1 MERYSILEKTIFPLL
16 APTLATII
24 KSAPLWILEEATE
37 LRLRASQPLL
47 LQIGDKDFFLGRDGK
62 PVADLLAAYVC
73 SREDLVQTL
82 QIVSRNS
89 LYAFEQEL
97 RMGFFTVPGGHRIGL
112 TGQAIMNDG
121 ELKALKNIG
130 TMNIRLARAI
140 PESAAQV
147 MPYLL
152 AGGGRVF
159 STLLIGPPRCGK
171 TTMLRDIVRQLSSG
185 VPRLNFRG
193 VQVGVVDERS
203 ELAAC
208 RDGIPTADLGPRADV
223 LDGCPK
229 ATGMLM
235 LIRSMAP
242 QVVITD
248 ELGRKEDAFAV
259 QEALHAGV
267 SVIASVHGRD
277 VEDIK
282 QRPFIGELVRQKFF
296 DRYVVIG
303 VSPSIGTVEM
313 IIAVKQDALLFQRSN
328 GVRECG

>member
-1 MERYSILEKTIFPLL
+1 MNRYAILEKTIFPLL
-16 APTLATII
+16 APILATII
-24 KSAPLWILEEATE
+24 RSAPLCMLEEATE
-37 LRLRASQPLL
+37 LRLRAGQPLM
-47 LQIGDKDFFLGRDGK
+47 LQIGDKDYLLGSDGR
-62 PVADLLAAYVC
+62 PVTDLKAAYVC
-73 SREDLVQTL
+73 TREDLVQTL

-97 RMGFFTVPGGHRIGL
+97 RLGFFTVPGGHRIGL

-140 PESAAQV
+140 PEVAAPV

-152 AGGGRVF
+152 TGSGRVF
-159 STLLIGPPRCGK
+159 STLLIGPPRSGK
-171 TTMLRDIVRQLSSG
+171 TTLLRDIVRQLSSG
-185 VPRLNFRG
+185 VPRLNFSG

-203 ELAAC
+203 EIAAC

-248 ELGRKEDAFAV
+248 ELGRQEDAAAV

-282 QRPFIGELVRQKFF
+282 ERPFIGELVRHKFF
-296 DRYVVIG
+296 DRYIVLSS
-303 VSPSIGTVEM
+303 SPTIGTVEM
-313 IIAVKQDALLFQRSN
+313 IIAVKQDALLLKRSD